1 MTSGHKTALSLLITV
16 LIFSLMCVFAFAG
29 GFAYIEMHYY
39 EPRIVKNVNQ
49 TLDSISI
56 DFDNYISELKHNFA
70 DYVNDPKARTFFE
83 RESTISDMQNR
94 QLLTSSVMEKNPGL
108 EGIRV
113 VEANDLHI
121 HYSTYPADL
130 MMQTEEY
137 ISYLDYNDSIPF
149 SSLSVPD
156 VNISANDSDSMASA
170 CSLFFDDAKDRII
183 FSYPYY
189 DGYSAYRGT
198 IIFYVNAQDFT
209 RQIINKNLIA
219 LNTRSK

>member
-83 RESTISDMQNR
+83 RESTISDMQDR
-94 QLLTSSVMEKNPGL
+94 QLLTSNAMEKNPGL

-130 MMQTEEY
+130 MMQTDEY

-149 SSLSVPD
+149 SSLSVSD
-156 VNISANDSDSMASA
+156 VNLSANDSEAMASA
-170 CSLFFDDAKDRII
+170 CSLFFDDARLIIMHFDIGKSARKGKHAHQAKDE
-183 FSYPYY
+183 
-189 DGYSAYRGT
+189 DGYE
-198 IIFYVNAQDFT
+198 
-209 RQIINKNLIA
+209 
-219 LNTRSK
+219 